1 MILLI
6 IVLLL
11 LFLGLLEH
19 QPDGFILPYLLLL
32 LLPLPV
38 HVLLVTI
45 LLQTMGYF
53 ELVLRLLGEEV
64 AQDVEIRSILPQQ
77 NVEQFHFL
85 LRPDLGFLFAL
96 SGMVAGYGIG
106 LRLVL
111 GLLLREVRGTT
122 NSMLSMREPR
132 VRLGDYSADPLDSP
146 SIYIR

>member
-64 AQDVEIRSILPQQ
+64 AQDVKISSVLLQQ
-77 NVEQFHFL
+77 DMKQLNL
-85 LRPDLGFLFAL
+85 LLCPNLRFLF
-96 SGMVAGYGIG
+96 V
-106 LRLVL
+106 LRL
-111 GLLLREVRGTT
+111 
-122 NSMLSMREPR
+122 
-132 VRLGDYSADPLDSP
+132 
-146 SIYIR
+146 YIE